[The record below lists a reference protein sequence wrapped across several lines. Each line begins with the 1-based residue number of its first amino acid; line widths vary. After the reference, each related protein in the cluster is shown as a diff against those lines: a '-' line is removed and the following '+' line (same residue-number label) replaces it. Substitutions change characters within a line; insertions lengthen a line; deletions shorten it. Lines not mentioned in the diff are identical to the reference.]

1 MLLVHRHAK
10 GACSHPKQVPTQ
22 LALQEYGVP
31 EQRLKGRSTQ
41 DRAVIGYW
49 KTYGP
54 LSQVGGSKQPT
65 APVTLPEI
73 ACSVTR
79 TEPGRYSRSS

>member
-1 MLLVHRHAK
+1 MQK
-10 GACSHPKQVPTQ
+10 EACSHFKHVPTQ
-22 LALQEYGVP
+22 LALQEYRMP
-31 EQRLKGRSTQ
+31 EQRLNGRSTR

-54 LSQVGGSKQPT
+54 LSQVGVSKQPM
-65 APVTLPEI
+65 APVTLPEV

-79 TEPGRYSRSS
+79 TGPGRYFRVS